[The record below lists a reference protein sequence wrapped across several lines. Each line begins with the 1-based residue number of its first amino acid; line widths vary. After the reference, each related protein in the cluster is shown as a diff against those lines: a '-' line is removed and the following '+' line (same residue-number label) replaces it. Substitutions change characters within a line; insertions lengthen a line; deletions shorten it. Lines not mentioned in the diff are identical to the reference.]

1 MLHYVIQLLVTAV
14 AVLVAARIVPG
25 IRVKSFGSAVFFA
38 LVLGLLDLFLHTIL
52 VIVGLP
58 FIIVTLGLFLLV
70 INGFLF
76 WLADQIVDGVEVDG
90 FGACVLGS
98 IVVSVVAWGIS
109 LLLGLNHYQHAFRW

>member
-1 MLHYVIQLLVTAV
+1 MLHYVVQLLVTAI

-38 LVLGLLDLFLHTIL
+38 LVLSLLNLFVYKIL
-52 VIVGLP
+52 VILGLP
-58 FIIVTLGLFLLV
+58 LIIVTLGLFLLV

-76 WLADQIVDGVEVDG
+76 WLADQIVDGVEIDG

-98 IVVSVVAWGIS
+98 LVVTIVTWGIS
-109 LLLGLNHYQHAFRW
+109 LLLGLNHYQHTLRW